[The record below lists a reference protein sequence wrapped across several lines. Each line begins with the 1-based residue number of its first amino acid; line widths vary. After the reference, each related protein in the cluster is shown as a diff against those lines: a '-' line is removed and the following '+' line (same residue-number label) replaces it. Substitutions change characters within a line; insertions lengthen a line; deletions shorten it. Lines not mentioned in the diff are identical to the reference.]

1 MKSLKILASV
11 AVLTTLTACGGSNVK
26 TVKNYTFDFNKSMNV
41 GTAIDGSPLCKKV
54 KWQDESTKEQKFV
67 TAACSM
73 NDELVKEYFED
84 GDKDYKKL
92 VASMEENKTRA
103 LEELGRKYKKMASDN
118 TPEFNQDKLIA
129 ASKNICKEEKENKI
143 KCDLE
148 AYRKEFN
155 LKADEKGWG
164 GYQLNSLD
172 EGYLEDLFDVAN
184 SNDNQVCG
192 SAGFFS
198 SRKCMDK
205 PKMPQEL
212 QTKITFV
219 INTDKSVD
227 VFKAELIDDGKVV
240 IGEDNQKGNAGRQ
253 EIRDAMNG
261 RFLEK
266 FYERK

>member
-1 MKSLKILASV
+1 
-11 AVLTTLTACGGSNVK
+11 
-26 TVKNYTFDFNKSMNV
+26 
-41 GTAIDGSPLCKKV
+41 
-54 KWQDESTKEQKFV
+54 
-67 TAACSM
+67 
-73 NDELVKEYFED
+73 
-84 GDKDYKKL
+84 
-92 VASMEENKTRA
+92 MEENKIRA
-103 LEELGRKYKKMASDN
+103 LEELGQKYKKMASDN

-129 ASKNICKEEKENKI
+129 ASKNICKIEKEDEV

-155 LKADEKGWG
+155 LKADEKGWT
-164 GYQLNSLD
+164 GYKLNSLD
-172 EGYLEDLFDVAN
+172 ERYLQDLFSVAN
-184 SNDNQVCG
+184 SNENQVCSRYG
-192 SAGFFS
+192 FS
-198 SRKCMDK
+198 SNKCMDK

>member
-67 TAACSM
+67 TAACFM
-73 NDELVKEYFED
+73 NDELVKEYFDDNE
-84 GDKDYKKL
+84 KRYKQ
-92 VASMEENKTRA
+92 MTENLEKAKTRA

-129 ASKNICKEEKENKI
+129 ASKNICKIEKEDEV

-227 VFKAELIDDGKVV
+227 VFKGEIIDDGKVV
-240 IGEDNQKGNAGRQ
+240 MTEDNKDRKISHQ
-253 EIRDAMNG
+253 EIRDALNG
-261 RFLEK
+261 EFLEK

>member
-1 MKSLKILASV
+1 MKSLNILASI
-11 AVLTTLTACGGSNVK
+11 AILTTLTACGGSNVK
-26 TVKNYTFDFNKSMNV
+26 LVKNYTFNALKSMPV

-54 KWQDESTKEQKFV
+54 QWKDESTKEQKFV
-67 TAACSM
+67 TAACFM
-73 NDELVKEYFED
+73 NDELVKEYFDD
-84 GDKDYKKL
+84 GDKQYKKL
-92 VASMEENKTRA
+92 VESMEENKTRA
-103 LEELGRKYKKMASDN
+103 LEELGQKYKKMASEN

-129 ASKNICKEEKENKI
+129 ASKNICKVEKEDEV

-148 AYRKEFN
+148 AYRKEFS
-155 LKADEKGWG
+155 LKADEKGWT
-164 GYQLNSLD
+164 GYKLNSLD
-172 EGYLEDLFDVAN
+172 ERYLNDLFNAAN

-192 SAGFFS
+192 SYGFS

-219 INTDKSVD
+219 INTDKTVD
-227 VFKAELIDDGKVV
+227 VFKGEIIDDGKVV
-240 IGEDNQKGNAGRQ
+240 MAEDNQKRTAGRQ
-253 EIRDAMNG
+253 EIRDALNG